1 MNGLTDLELLREYA
15 EHPAEAAF
23 GELVRRHVDLVYSAA
38 LRMVRD
44 AHLAEDV
51 TQGVFV
57 ALSRSAGQLT
67 SHPVLSGWLH
77 RTTQNLAANTVRSE
91 VRRHAREQEAA
102 VMNDLLSTAPGAP
115 WDEVDP
121 QLDAALGEL
130 SETDRDA
137 LLLRYFE
144 GKSADEIAQTLGTSQ
159 EAAQKR
165 VSRAVD
171 HLRELL
177 AKRGVTA
184 GAGGLAVLIAPNA
197 VQAAPAGLALSIT
210 TSAAVA
216 GTAVGTLITSTPA
229 KALAMTTLQKTLI
242 ATALTV
248 AIGVGTYQARQAA
261 LLRAQVK
268 TLQQQLTSP
277 SNQAKAKALATLQ
290 TKVEGLEVQN
300 DQLSLALSKANT
312 DKARLQTEREQARR
326 SAALYKELVEQANS
340 KDLNPT
346 NEYPTQRHV
355 WAAFGRMGRIGALS
369 KEDDSKLSTD
379 EKSALEAARTKA
391 LEDLPNLVKAAKQYD
406 MGKSED
412 LQSNEMIDEVACLLY
427 GALNLDE
434 QQFNAVYGVMQK
446 IQQEAKQKG
455 LSKETPAPQAA
466 DAAKQ
471 IMEQFKTETQALLT
485 PEQTR
490 IFAEVVTHFQVEPG
504 KFGYSFNF

>member
-1 MNGLTDLELLREYA
+1 M
-15 EHPAEAAF
+15 
-23 GELVRRHVDLVYSAA
+23 
-38 LRMVRD
+38 
-44 AHLAEDV
+44 
-51 TQGVFV
+51 
-57 ALSRSAGQLT
+57 
-67 SHPVLSGWLH
+67 
-77 RTTQNLAANTVRSE
+77 
-91 VRRHAREQEAA
+91 
-102 VMNDLLSTAPGAP
+102 
-115 WDEVDP
+115 
-121 QLDAALGEL
+121 
-130 SETDRDA
+130 
-137 LLLRYFE
+137 
-144 GKSADEIAQTLGTSQ
+144 
-159 EAAQKR
+159 
-165 VSRAVD
+165 
-171 HLRELL
+171 
-177 AKRGVTA
+177 
-184 GAGGLAVLIAPNA
+184 
-197 VQAAPAGLALSIT
+197 
-210 TSAAVA
+210 
-216 GTAVGTLITSTPA
+216 
-229 KALAMTTLQKTLI
+229 
-242 ATALTV
+242 
-248 AIGVGTYQARQAA
+248 GTYQARQAA